1 MNAPID
7 QVSGDRLAVDL
18 DANVSSMLA
27 LLGERLGLPAEEV
40 VAAGLRLLVA
50 SLARGSIVNPRT

>member
-1 MNAPID
+1 MTTPAAPTALD
-7 QVSGDRLAVDL
+7 TRLAVDL

-27 LLGERLGLPAEEV
+27 LLVERLGLPAEDV

-50 SLARGSIVNPRT
+50 SLSLASSPAA